1 MAGPLGWKQ
10 SGGNIVQWG
19 WTGRV
24 VVVLVVG
31 DGEGGGGGGGRG
43 RVGQSIGPWLISR
56 WV

>member
-1 MAGPLGWKQ
+1 ML
-10 SGGNIVQWG
+10 
-19 WTGRV
+19 
-24 VVVLVVG
+24 VLVVG